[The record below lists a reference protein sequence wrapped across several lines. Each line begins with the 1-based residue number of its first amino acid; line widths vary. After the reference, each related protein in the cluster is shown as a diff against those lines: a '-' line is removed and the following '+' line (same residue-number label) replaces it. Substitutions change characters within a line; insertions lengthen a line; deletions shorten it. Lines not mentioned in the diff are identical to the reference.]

1 MDWEK
6 IGFTIVGICGIG
18 ILVCLS
24 LFSYDFFYKSDN
36 NDTQNTTEQV
46 SVSTTQKTN
55 SSKTLMRQE
64 DVVIEELKESK
75 DGSHY
80 AIVKVNGS
88 DDMKIVNLDSSTYE
102 QLKVG
107 DKILCDVTYV
117 DGEVSDI
124 KYPVSD

>member
-6 IGFTIVGICGIG
+6 IGFIIVGICGIG

-24 LFSYDFFYKSDN
+24 LFSYDFFYKSDS
-36 NDTQNTTEQV
+36 DKTPNTTEQV
-46 SVSTTQKTN
+46 LVSTTQKTN
-55 SSKTLMRQE
+55 GSKTLMRQE
-64 DVVIEELKESK
+64 DVVIDELKESK

-80 AIVKVNGS
+80 AIVKVEGS
-88 DDMKIVNLDSSTYE
+88 DEMKIVNLNSSTYE

-117 DGEVSDI
+117 DGEASDI
-124 KYPVSD
+124 KYPVSN